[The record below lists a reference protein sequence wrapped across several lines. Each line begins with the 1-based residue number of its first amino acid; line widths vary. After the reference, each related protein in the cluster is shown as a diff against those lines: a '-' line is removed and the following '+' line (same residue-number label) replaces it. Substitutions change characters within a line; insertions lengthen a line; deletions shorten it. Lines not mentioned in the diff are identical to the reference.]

1 MPAIFLNL
9 SAQVSYYLVMNK
21 FMFKQSVKLF
31 YFPRVLLAYM
41 MIQFGH
47 EQIFVKRYM
56 MENYRVNVNDLFD
69 QDEPFLF
76 NNIEFRR
83 LIKRMHDRYVHL
95 VNPNFDLSQIV

>member
-1 MPAIFLNL
+1 
-9 SAQVSYYLVMNK
+9 
-21 FMFKQSVKLF
+21 
-31 YFPRVLLAYM
+31 
-41 MIQFGH
+41 
-47 EQIFVKRYM
+47 

-95 VNPNFDLSQIV
+95 VNPNFDLSQIVQDPKLSVSTNKKDEE